1 MTALVHILRLYQV
14 PWNVFSVGMRLFPLV
29 GKAAHLEE
37 EASIAIHLIADC

>member
-1 MTALVHILRLYQV
+1 MTDFIHILCLYHV